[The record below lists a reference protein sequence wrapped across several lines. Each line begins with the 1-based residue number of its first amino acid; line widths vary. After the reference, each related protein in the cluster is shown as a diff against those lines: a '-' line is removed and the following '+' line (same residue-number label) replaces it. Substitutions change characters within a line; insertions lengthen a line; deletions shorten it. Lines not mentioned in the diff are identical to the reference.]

1 MIAGFILSDGLGK
14 GASPEDRMPKAL
26 TTAVLIVGML
36 VAIVMNGSGYNA
48 VELIIIAQAVTV
60 LASPIIGGVLL
71 WLANRKDVMKDKV
84 NGPITNT
91 LGVIGLLILLCISV
105 DLITRKLPA
114 QLKRLNAEPAEVE
127 KPLADPA
134 PTTDKQTT
142 DLETEEDENK

>member
-26 TTAVLIVGML
+26 TTAVLLVGML
-36 VAIVMNGSGYNA
+36 VAMASKGLGLST

-71 WLANRKDVMKDKV
+71 WLANRRDVMKDKV
-84 NGPITNT
+84 NGPFTNT
-91 LGVIGLLILLCISV
+91 LGVIGILILLCISA
-105 DLITRKLPA
+105 DLIIRKLPA
-114 QLKRLNAEPAEVE
+114 QLDKLLAKPAEVQ

-134 PTTDKQTT
+134 AIDDNQTT
-142 DLETEEDENK
+142 DLEEENK

>member
-26 TTAVLIVGML
+26 TTAVLLVGML
-36 VAIVMNGSGYNA
+36 VAMASKGLGLST

-71 WLANRKDVMKDKV
+71 WLANRRDVMKDKV
-84 NGPITNT
+84 NGPFTNG
-91 LGVIGLLILLCISV
+91 LGVIGILILLCISA
-105 DLITRKLPA
+105 DLIIRKLPA
-114 QLKRLNAEPAEVE
+114 QLDKLLAKPAEVQ

-134 PTTDKQTT
+134 AIDDNQTT
-142 DLETEEDENK
+142 DLEEENK